1 MKLRLFAMMT
11 LAAMI
16 VGCTGGK
23 EESGSPKET
32 AAPDKSTFKV
42 ALVTPSEVNDSGWSA
57 IAYDGLKGIEEEFG
71 AEIQNVVASTPQE
84 IRDAYR
90 SYAQKG
96 FNLIIGHGYEYN
108 QHGIEIGKDFPKTI
122 FVSSSGDK
130 TAENVGCFRF
140 YLEQGMYVLGVVA
153 GKMTKTN
160 VVGMVGGP
168 EVPSIQSTFDGFE
181 AGVKSVNPSCKVLR
195 AFTGSNDDVGKAKQQ
210 TLAMID
216 QKADFIIHQANAA
229 ANGVFEAC
237 KERGIMAFGTNSDQN
252 SVSPDTILGS
262 AVIVARP
269 AFKALANQV
278 MNGTY
283 KGTVTLSGMESGAVS
298 VVWNPALV
306 SKIPA
311 DVKKLADDTAT
322 KIRSGEIEVPMR
334 KF

>member
-1 MKLRLFAMMT
+1 MKNKVWI
-11 LAAMI
+11 LAVA
-16 VGCTGGK
+16 VLLGCSGGK
-23 EESGSPKET
+23 TESSVEPDAGVRGDKT
-32 AAPDKSTFKV
+32 AFKV

-57 IAYDGLKGIEEEFG
+57 IAFEGLKGIEEEFG

-84 IRDAYR
+84 IKDAYR

-96 FNLIIGHGYEYN
+96 FNLVIGHGYEYN
-108 QHGIEIGKDFPKTI
+108 QHGIEIGKDFPNTV

-130 TAENVGCFRF
+130 TAKNVGCFRF
-140 YLEQGMYVLGVVA
+140 YLEQAMYVLGMVA
-153 GKMTKTN
+153 GKMTQSD

-181 AGVKSVNPSCKVLR
+181 AGVKAANPNCKVLR

-237 KERGIMAFGTNSDQN
+237 SERGVMAFGTNSDQN
-252 SVSPDTILGS
+252 SVSPKTILGS
-262 AVIVARP
+262 AVIVAKP
-269 AFKALANQV
+269 AFKSLANEV
-278 MNGTY
+278 MDKKYVGN
-283 KGTVTLSGMESGAVS
+283 VSLVGMDSGAVS
-298 VVWNPALV
+298 VIWNPELQ
-306 SKIPA
+306 SKIPP
-311 DVKKLADDTAT
+311 DVMKLADETIQ
-322 KIRSGEIEVPMR
+322 KIRQGEIQVPMR